1 MDFSYCVLYKF
12 LGFIFQVVVC
22 ITGNSGEL
30 VGGSPTIFRSSMSK
44 KDKVIEKL
52 NKIINSL
59 TKQRDYYINE
69 LELIKEQRGESEP
82 MIE

>member
-1 MDFSYCVLYKF
+1 
-12 LGFIFQVVVC
+12 
-22 ITGNSGEL
+22 
-30 VGGSPTIFRSSMSK
+30 MSK